1 MSIYTNGYWAGGFD
15 LFIGTTSLR
24 RPSITLPNPY
34 REGMRIY
41 PWTADEAE
49 YSRELALLL
58 RPFEPLTYNKVL
70 NSIKSYSGSRSSN
83 AGMLSGKE
91 IPCPPTTRTPDCPPQ
106 PMPNEAQ
113 IKRFLTYTAFMNW
126 FAYVDTI
133 STDSKGGAPLTKVFA
148 CPLGNCQEATAQWM
162 FHKLKTGSS
171 TGVKYIDPALFRQKL
186 KDPAFLA
193 PTFPGAGGVI
203 KNTPKSNNTLTKPTG
218 NKGPGKKPLT
228 KLKGK

>member
-1 MSIYTNGYWAGGFD
+1 MSIYTNGYWSGGFT
-15 LFIGTTSLR
+15 FIGTTSLR

-34 REGMRIY
+34 RGGMQIY

-70 NSIKSYSGSRSSN
+70 NSIKSYSDSRSSN

-113 IKRFLTYTAFMNW
+113 IKRFLTYTAFINW
-126 FAYVDTI
+126 FIYVDTI
-133 STDSKGGAPLTKVFA
+133 NSDSKGGAPLNKVFQ
-148 CPLGNCQEATAQWM
+148 CPLGDCEEAVAQWM
-162 FHKLKTGSS
+162 FHKLKTGNS
-171 TGVKYIDPALFRQKL
+171 TGVKYIDPVAFRQKL

-193 PTFPGAGGVI
+193 PIFPGSGGTIKKVPTPKKAVAKPLGK
-203 KNTPKSNNTLTKPTG
+203 KNT
-218 NKGPGKKPLT
+218 NKRPLT